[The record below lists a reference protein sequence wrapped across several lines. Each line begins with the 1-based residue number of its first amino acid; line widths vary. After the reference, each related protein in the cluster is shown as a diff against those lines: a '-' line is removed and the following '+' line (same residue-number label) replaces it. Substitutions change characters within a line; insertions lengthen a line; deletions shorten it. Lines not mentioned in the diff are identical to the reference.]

1 MRGENYIDINMRW
14 ENYIYSKTFDFYLIL
29 PMKSGTVT
37 ASWIFTYFDFQ
48 TYTRNLETNTEFDNP
63 AISTVQ

>member
-48 TYTRNLETNTEFDNP
+48 TYTRNLETNT
-63 AISTVQ
+63 